1 MEFYMTSSRDCSAQY
16 QQLESEAQTAPS
28 LLSPD
33 LTDIAADMLQIL
45 TQRSKEAAD
54 QERDRILSWAKKHPN
69 MPLSLAARFIEQG
82 EHTK

>member
-33 LTDIAADMLQIL
+33 LTEIAADMLQIL

-69 MPLSLAARFIEQG
+69 MPLRLAARFIEQG